1 MSLVGVVTAVTST
14 TDVFIVSTVNGEIES
29 ELVILSPESDITF
42 ETLIVQSVY
51 VPSNKVFKVIVLFPA
66 IAEVVIEE
74 QEPPYEIVPNSVD
87 ENV

>member
-1 MSLVGVVTAVTST
+1 MTST

-42 ETLIVQSVY
+42 ETIILQSVY
-51 VPSNKVFKVIVLFPA
+51 VPSNRVFKVIVLFPV
-66 IAEVVIEE
+66 IAEVVLEE
-74 QEPPYEIVPNSVD
+74 QDPPYEIVPDSED